1 MRIRKWLSFLAL
13 TLSSLLLVVSCQ
25 SQTLDIKNLNLG
37 TGTQI
42 IVLGDSIASGYG
54 VAPEAAFPSVLSRQL
69 GVPIVN
75 QGVSGNTTAMGLNR
89 LQTDVIAGNP
99 WLVIVELGGNDFLQK
114 LPKPETEKNLRE
126 IVTSVQESGAIAVLL
141 GIELGIYVDE
151 YNELYERVAKDT
163 KAYLIPQVT
172 QGILDNPRYRQDD
185 IIHPN
190 QAGHQLLATRIAQQL
205 KPLLEKATWPPPLL
219 KFQDNIKKP

>member
-1 MRIRKWLSFLAL
+1 MKPNNWLSFLAL
-13 TLSSLLLVVSCQ
+13 MLSSLLLVVSCQ
-25 SQTLDIKNLNLG
+25 SQSIDVKNLNRG

-54 VAPEAAFPSVLSRQL
+54 VPDEAAFPSVLSRLL
-69 GVPIVN
+69 GIPIVN
-75 QGVSGNTTAMGLNR
+75 RGVSGNTTAMGLNR
-89 LQTDVIAGNP
+89 VQTDVIAGNP

-114 LPKPETEKNLRE
+114 LPQPETEKNLRE
-126 IVTSVQESGAIAVLL
+126 IITSVQVSGAIAVLL
-141 GIELGIYVDE
+141 GMELGVFVDE
-151 YNELYERVAKDT
+151 YKELYERVAKDT
-163 KAYLIPQVT
+163 KAYLIPQIT

-190 QAGHQLLATRIAQQL
+190 QAGHELLATRIAQHL
-205 KPLLEKATWPPPLL
+205 KPLLEKATWPPALL